1 MSTSRALFLTE
12 KFGAL
17 EVGTKARPSP
27 GPGEILVKEVAI
39 GLNPIDWKI
48 QAYGLFA
55 TEFPAIIG
63 SDAAG
68 EVVAVGEGVTQFKKG
83 DKVYVGF
90 SAIVCDQIDV
100 LMSDLF

>member
-27 GPGEILVKEVAI
+27 GPGEILVREVAV
-39 GLNPIDWKI
+39 GLNPLDWKI

-55 TEFPAIIG
+55 TEFPAILG
-63 SDAAG
+63 RDAAG
-68 EVVAVGEGVTQFKKG
+68 EVEAVGEGVTQFKKG
-83 DKVYVGF
+83 DRAYVGCR
-90 SAIVCDQIDV
+90 AC
-100 LMSDLF
+100 